1 MPPAAPSIYGPP
13 AGRHRRWR
21 RRGAAAASRVVAA
34 AVLATGSLG
43 GWLPIG
49 AARAQVEPP
58 PLPPAATHEQAQR
71 TLAAGQAM
79 ERSGL
84 ELSRQPDPQTKQR
97 ACSVFYLAQVAYARA
112 VELGIDSAEAEIDRL
127 ETMKQGLGCD
137 PSAGASSDEPTT
149 GAGEAEVPTPN

>member
-1 MPPAAPSIYGPP
+1 M
-13 AGRHRRWR
+13 
-21 RRGAAAASRVVAA
+21 VVA

-49 AARAQVEPP
+49 ATRAQVEPP
-58 PLPPAATHEQAQR
+58 PLPPAATRELAQR

-127 ETMKQGLGCD
+127 ETLKQTVGCD
-137 PSAGASSDEPTT
+137 PSG
-149 GAGEAEVPTPN
+149 GGES

>member
-1 MPPAAPSIYGPP
+1 MAAG
-13 AGRHRRWR
+13 
-21 RRGAAAASRVVAA
+21 
-34 AVLATGSLG
+34 VLMAGSLG
-43 GWLPIG
+43 TWVPIG

-58 PLPPAATHEQAQR
+58 PPLPPAATSELARR

-84 ELSRQPDPQTKQR
+84 EFSRQQGAQNKQR

-127 ETMKQGLGCD
+127 ETLKQSVGCA
-137 PSAGASSDEPTT
+137 PS
-149 GAGEAEVPTPN
+149 GEAAP

>member
-1 MPPAAPSIYGPP
+1 MG
-13 AGRHRRWR
+13 GHRRWGPR
-21 RRGAAAASRVVAA
+21 PAGAAAVVAA
-34 AVLATGSLG
+34 ALATSSLNA
-43 GWLPIG
+43 WFPIG

-58 PLPPAATHEQAQR
+58 PLPPAATRELAQR

-127 ETMKQGLGCD
+127 ETLKQTVGCD
-137 PSAGASSDEPTT
+137 PSGGSES
-149 GAGEAEVPTPN
+149 

>member
-1 MPPAAPSIYGPP
+1 M
-13 AGRHRRWR
+13 
-21 RRGAAAASRVVAA
+21 VVA

-49 AARAQVEPP
+49 STRAQVEPP
-58 PLPPAATHEQAQR
+58 PLPPAATRELAQR

-127 ETMKQGLGCD
+127 EALKQTVGCD
-137 PSAGASSDEPTT
+137 PSG
-149 GAGEAEVPTPN
+149 GGES

>member
-1 MPPAAPSIYGPP
+1 M
-13 AGRHRRWR
+13 
-21 RRGAAAASRVVAA
+21 
-34 AVLATGSLG
+34 
-43 GWLPIG
+43 
-49 AARAQVEPP
+49 EPP
-58 PLPPAATHEQAQR
+58 PLPPAATREQAQR

-137 PSAGASSDEPTT
+137 PSAGASSDEPAT